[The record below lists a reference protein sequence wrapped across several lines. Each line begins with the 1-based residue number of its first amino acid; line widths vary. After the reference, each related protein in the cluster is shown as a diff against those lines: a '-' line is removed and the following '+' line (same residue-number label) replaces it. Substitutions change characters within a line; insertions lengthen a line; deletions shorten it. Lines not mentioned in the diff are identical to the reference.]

1 MEIFVLVKKEV
12 GQCHPGSKWC
22 MKQEMAAQYNNQN
35 QSHHRHN
42 LPHNQAESGVY
53 RVRSDIPGAHLLTSG
68 LTNNWATAT
77 PVDFVRTEV
86 PLV

>member
-1 MEIFVLVKKEV
+1 MVT
-12 GQCHPGSKWC
+12 PGSKWYI
-22 MKQEMAAQYNNQN
+22 KQEMAAQYNNQHHLQN
-35 QSHHRHN
+35 QSHHLHN

-68 LTNNWATAT
+68 LTNNWATA